1 MSPLLS
7 KQTWF
12 ESLVGPTRDDFEIWK
27 GVKSIATK
35 LSQVHNRK
43 IYSFIL
49 RMIPAL
55 VPAHTFHFPPCP
67 ASLGAADSGTTS
79 MSMTQNYLNTQQSRH
94 PASAHYLAFW
104 QPFTLLTV
112 FVSKNQ
118 SLFPIETR
126 AESSQSVVCGADHR
140 HWQSASSPSQ
150 DKARP
155 DQGRW
160 SSRNLSMA
168 TLTGGIWRLPV
179 WSVKYW
185 VCRAGIGSRLCRQFV
200 TLELL
205 VKICSEE
212 CKACVHAWI
221 WY

>member
-1 MSPLLS
+1 M
-7 KQTWF
+7 
-12 ESLVGPTRDDFEIWK
+12 GPTRDDFEIWK

-49 RMIPAL
+49 RMIPGPGPGTNL
-55 VPAHTFHFPPCP
+55 SLSSLPSQPGRCRLGHDFNVNDTKLPQHSTIQTSSFCFLSGWRYESLSVCLLTGYRFPK
-67 ASLGAADSGTTS
+67 SVSNWD
-79 MSMTQNYLNTQQSRH
+79 QSRIFLLRCVRRK
-94 PASAHYLAFW
+94 PPSLAVRDLPPD
-104 QPFTLLTV
+104 QAV
-112 FVSKNQ
+112 Q
-118 SLFPIETR
+118 
-126 AESSQSVVCGADHR
+126 A
-140 HWQSASSPSQ
+140 
-150 DKARP
+150 